1 MSKSGFTLIEL
12 MVAMV
17 IGLTAITSVYS
28 LGAGMSKQFYEEQRL
43 ATSQGTSRVAIME
56 LRRDVSRAGLF
67 GTPNGTLEPTCDSS
81 PPQLPLLGGG
91 NGAMGAFQYWPDAD
105 TGTVLNPNGDNP
117 NVSAD
122 RLRVL
127 TSLYLTDQL
136 LVQSTD
142 IGGDIVVIQSGN
154 QAFRRTFAWGQSAGP
169 FTSGSDPEYLD
180 GVLDWDS
187 AWAGESA
194 SWKGISQ
201 KGARAFQTGSVL
213 HIETPEGRHF
223 FRSVFGRSSNTE
235 DEIRIDVT
243 PSLPVGTA
251 CLPGAAEGAT
261 MAPLQWVEYAIVDPF
276 DTNEV
281 GSDFFDFDG
290 MFFIDLDPANPAFN
304 LQNTSASDL
313 RESPNLVLVRRILN
327 ANTGNVEPS
336 TTQVIAEFVTNFEVS
351 FVIDTAAAGSPPN
364 LSVIGGDSSAQSTV
378 NNNPEDVRAV
388 IIDLGIRN
396 PLEDPSVDFGESDAG
411 TRFEVDPNQA
421 GSARVRNMRIEIPV
435 LNVARRNL

>member
-17 IGLTAITSVYS
+17 IGLTAITSVYA

-43 ATSQGTSRVAIME
+43 ATSQGTARVAIME
-56 LRRDVSRAGLF
+56 LRHDISRAGLF
-67 GTPNGTLEPTCDSS
+67 GTPNGTLEATCDSS

-105 TGTVLNPNGDNP
+105 TSTVLNPNGDNP

-142 IGGDIVVIQSGN
+142 IDGDIIVIQSGN

-169 FTSGSDPEYLD
+169 FTSGSDPTYLN
-180 GVLDWDS
+180 GALDWDS

-201 KGARAFQTGSVL
+201 KGARAFTTGSVL

-223 FRSVFGRSSNTE
+223 FRSIHSRSSNTE
-235 DEIRIDVT
+235 NEIRIDID

-313 RESPNLVLVRRILN
+313 RESPNRVLVRRILN

-351 FVIDTAAAGSPPN
+351 FVVDTATAGNPPN

-411 TRFEVDPNQA
+411 TRFEVDPNQP

>member
-1 MSKSGFTLIEL
+1 
-12 MVAMV
+12 
-17 IGLTAITSVYS
+17 
-28 LGAGMSKQFYEEQRL
+28 
-43 ATSQGTSRVAIME
+43 
-56 LRRDVSRAGLF
+56 
-67 GTPNGTLEPTCDSS
+67 
-81 PPQLPLLGGG
+81 
-91 NGAMGAFQYWPDAD
+91 
-105 TGTVLNPNGDNP
+105 
-117 NVSAD
+117 
-122 RLRVL
+122 
-127 TSLYLTDQL
+127 
-136 LVQSTD
+136 
-142 IGGDIVVIQSGN
+142 
-154 QAFRRTFAWGQSAGP
+154 
-169 FTSGSDPEYLD
+169 
-180 GVLDWDS
+180 
-187 AWAGESA
+187 
-194 SWKGISQ
+194 
-201 KGARAFQTGSVL
+201 
-213 HIETPEGRHF
+213 
-223 FRSVFGRSSNTE
+223 
-235 DEIRIDVT
+235 
-243 PSLPVGTA
+243 
-251 CLPGAAEGAT
+251 

-396 PLEDPSVDFGESDAG
+396 PLEDPSVAFGESDAG

>member
-169 FTSGSDPEYLD
+169 FTSGSDPEYLN
-180 GVLDWDS
+180 GALDWDS

-235 DEIRIDVT
+235 DEIRIDIT

-411 TRFEVDPNQA
+411 TL
-421 GSARVRNMRIEIPV
+421 SLIHI
-435 LNVARRNL
+435 

>member
-396 PLEDPSVDFGESDAG
+396 PLEDPSVAFGESDAG